1 MEVEESFNGI
11 ILTKAEVYHRKLMVS
26 ILQNL
31 RNTPLVLKG
40 GTALFLGYGLT
51 RFSED
56 LDFDSYAKL
65 NLVSKLK
72 NSIPNDIRLEKL
84 HIKKDTLTVSRYL
97 IEYSIPTIN
106 EKKSLKIEVSYRNPV
121 NNEDVYVLNG
131 NRFASVEKLID
142 YKLQAAYD
150 GDTPRSKVRDFYD
163 LHFLSFNY
171 SDRFSQENATRLFN
185 FSRNPDELVSKYSMS
200 LTEDNILHGKID
212 LDAMALELSE
222 QAENILKNIELKS
235 VSNKSRKDTYFI
247 VPLGMKYKE
256 GKALG
261 AQWDTSIKYW
271 YVPAGNDLTTFY
283 EKGWK
288 ILPDEEVNKLKS
300 QKSILEETNKET
312 EKKTII
318 VDESR
323 GRGRK

>member
-11 ILTKAEVYHRKLMVS
+11 ILTKVEVYHKKLMVS

-31 RNTPLVLKG
+31 QNTPLVLKG

-131 NRFASVEKLID
+131 NCFASVEKLID

-150 GDTPRSKVRDFYD
+150 GDTPICVFY
-163 LHFLSFNY
+163 
-171 SDRFSQENATRLFN
+171 
-185 FSRNPDELVSKYSMS
+185 
-200 LTEDNILHGKID
+200 
-212 LDAMALELSE
+212 
-222 QAENILKNIELKS
+222 
-235 VSNKSRKDTYFI
+235 
-247 VPLGMKYKE
+247 
-256 GKALG
+256 
-261 AQWDTSIKYW
+261 
-271 YVPAGNDLTTFY
+271 
-283 EKGWK
+283 
-288 ILPDEEVNKLKS
+288 
-300 QKSILEETNKET
+300 
-312 EKKTII
+312 
-318 VDESR
+318 
-323 GRGRK
+323 